1 MFELT
6 DSMLKKKFPAN
17 FKWGVAT
24 AAFQIEGGGQ
34 ADGKGPSIWDRFCEQ
49 TGAIADG
56 SNGLIACDHYTKWRD
71 DIDMISELG
80 VNTYRLSISWPRV
93 QPKGQGDWN
102 SKGLDFYDRIIDT
115 LFEKNIEASV
125 TFNHWDLPDALQQ
138 MGGWANRETVNRLC
152 DDAYAQCAPAC

>member
-80 VNTYRLSISWPRV
+80 VNTYRLLRHLSPSIIGICQMLFNKWAV
-93 QPKGQGDWN
+93 
-102 SKGLDFYDRIIDT
+102 GLIVRLSID
-115 LFEKNIEASV
+115 L
-125 TFNHWDLPDALQQ
+125 
-138 MGGWANRETVNRLC
+138 
-152 DDAYAQCAPAC
+152 